1 MKEPYRMPPLK
12 ALYAFDVTASTLSMS
27 DAATQLNVT
36 HGAVSRQIRLLE
48 DTLGVML
55 FKRQPRGLVLTE
67 AGIQLKA
74 TTGVS
79 FTRLV
84 ETCQQ
89 ISDTPSQRPWVL
101 SCPGSLL
108 ARWFIPRLDQLRQDL
123 PSLNLNLTASENT
136 LDPRQAGIDAT
147 LQFASPPWPA
157 DMQVWPLM
165 PERIGPVM
173 SPDYHR
179 FGDHPAAEALLD
191 EPLLHTR
198 SRQIAWPQWA
208 RQMGLDD
215 TQLRY
220 GEGFEHLN
228 YLLEAALVGLGV
240 AIAPEYLVRPEL
252 ERGRLI
258 APWGFVETGAWLTLW
273 QSGSHPA
280 PPNEQLAQWLKCQL
294 NT

>member
-1 MKEPYRMPPLK
+1 MTKTSRIPPLK
-12 ALYAFDVTASTLSMS
+12 ALYAFDVTANTLSMS

-48 DTLGVML
+48 DTLGVTL
-55 FKRQPRGLVLTE
+55 FQRQSRGLVLTE
-67 AGIQLKA
+67 AGMQLKA
-74 TTGVS
+74 TTRES
-79 FTRLV
+79 FTRLR

-89 ISDTPSQRPWVL
+89 ISDSPSQRPWVL

-123 PSLNLNLTASENT
+123 PSLNLHLTASEST
-136 LDPRQAGIDAT
+136 LDPRQSGIDAT
-147 LQFASPPWPA
+147 LQFADPPWPD

-173 SPDYHR
+173 SPTCQR
-179 FGDHPAAEALLD
+179 FGDHPAADALLD

-198 SRQIAWPQWA
+198 SRQSAWPQWA
-208 RQMGLDD
+208 QQMGLDA
-215 TQLRY
+215 TQLHY

-240 AIAPEYLVRPEL
+240 AIAPEYLVSAEL

-258 APWGFVETGAWLTLW
+258 APWGFVETGAWLSLW
-273 QSGSHPA
+273 QPGSHPA
-280 PPNEQLAQWLKCQL
+280 PHNEQLAQWLKSQL
-294 NT
+294 IT